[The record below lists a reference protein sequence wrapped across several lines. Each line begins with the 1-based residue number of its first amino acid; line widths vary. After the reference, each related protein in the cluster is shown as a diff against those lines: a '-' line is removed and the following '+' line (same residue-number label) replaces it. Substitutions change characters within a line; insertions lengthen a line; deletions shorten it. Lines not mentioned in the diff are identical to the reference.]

1 MNSLEEGLS
10 LVWSQRLSTAS
21 FWDPTRAA
29 SSYAAFTGTLASI
42 IFAGLILLLGYSIGK
57 GRTASENN
65 LTDLQAVPYLLLSF
79 IALASA
85 TFLYVEIAGNTS
97 LVISY
102 LEIQPVEFEAATGS
116 ATAILAVVWLLDGI
130 LGLSLPPKE
139 ANKEATELR
148 RHLRWLIRV
157 IYGLI
162 AIFLIAGL
170 AEVPS
175 DPGALGSPSTPSSYA
190 PLIWIVCIALP
201 PILVNTCLLLVV
213 RIKPTVSALPR
224 RPWRLF
230 WLSMGWVALTSLLTI
245 FLAFP
250 GPLPRMLE
258 AVLAWPRAEGGLLL
272 PSLFGVWLG
281 CNEWYGRLPH
291 ELRPRPSGVTA

>member
-10 LVWSQRLSTAS
+10 LVWLQRLSTAS

-57 GRTASENN
+57 VRTASEHK

-79 IALASA
+79 IALTSA
-85 TFLYVEIAGNTS
+85 TFLYVQISGNTS
-97 LVISY
+97 LVVSY

-130 LGLSLPPKE
+130 LGLSLPPNE
-139 ANKEATELR
+139 ARREATELR

-170 AEVPS
+170 AETPS
-175 DPGALGSPSTPSSYA
+175 DPGALGSSSTPSLYA
-190 PLIWIVCIALP
+190 PLIWIACIAIP
-201 PILVNTCLLLVV
+201 SILVNVYLLASV
-213 RIKPTVSALPR
+213 RATPSLSTLR
-224 RPWRLF
+224 RRSWRLF
-230 WLSMGWVALTSLLTI
+230 WLGMGWVVLTSVLTI
-245 FLAFP
+245 LLAFP

-281 CNEWYGRLPH
+281 CNEWYARLPQ